1 MDLKE
6 NKNAL
11 SLKVL
16 NAFYDQHVGSV
27 STDVFLSSFKSLSY
41 EVFGALRWE
50 SS

>member
-11 SLKVL
+11 SLKVEC
-16 NAFYDQHVGSV
+16 FHDQHVGSV

>member
-11 SLKVL
+11 ES
-16 NAFYDQHVGSV
+16 FECFHDQHVGSV

>member
-11 SLKVL
+11 SL
-16 NAFYDQHVGSV
+16 NAFECFHDQHVGSV